1 MRPIYKLAVL
11 LLSMCTSCT
20 KHHLEETLHKD
31 DLYGIWKI
39 VSVKTL
45 PSGEIITSDTSDIAA
60 VWAGLYVSKF
70 EIVDD
75 GTFQID
81 TSTYGLGNWTF
92 DEINDSITFSRAKY
106 PDIFTVFAVRA
117 QRDSLW
123 FTNAVNEIKSVKNN
137 W

>member
-106 PDIFTVFAVRA
+106 PDIFTILF
-117 QRDSLW
+117 SY
-123 FTNAVNEIKSVKNN
+123 FKSND
-137 W
+137 